1 MILGTMISLGSAHE
15 IDLSGIGFGT
25 GEGAR
30 WRGFTVSYARVCVCV
45 LWVVSYMNVAC
56 ITCKCTAS

>member
-30 WRGFTVSYARVCVCV
+30 
-45 LWVVSYMNVAC
+45 
-56 ITCKCTAS
+56 